1 MSRFFL
7 RCCAASPPT
16 KPGKTLRHSR
26 YNRSE
31 DWNESGTHGSLKSP
45 ICSCVS
51 NHVASFIVNANHYPL
66 PQKRAGSESLP
77 SQLSGLCVPCQLS
90 TNGGSNDDG
99 GGGNSNDARRTSSTM
114 VHNRCHSKDMVGSI
128 HTDNSRIR
136 NPDSQFRPKSERQ
149 NAARERKPIHLP
161 PMLLRE
167 AFSYSFPFLFLVLP
181 GMEAPAKDF
190 LDALK
195 MRVSL

>member
-1 MSRFFL
+1 VGDLFL
-7 RCCAASPPT
+7 R
-16 KPGKTLRHSR
+16 
-26 YNRSE
+26 
-31 DWNESGTHGSLKSP
+31 
-45 ICSCVS
+45 
-51 NHVASFIVNANHYPL
+51 
-66 PQKRAGSESLP
+66 
-77 SQLSGLCVPCQLS
+77 QLS
-90 TNGGSNDDG
+90 TNKDGSNDDG
-99 GGGNSNDARRTSSTM
+99 GGGNSGARCTSSM
-114 VHNRCHSKDMVGSI
+114 KAQNSSHSTDMVGSI

-161 PMLLRE
+161 PMQLRE
-167 AFSYSFPFLFLVLP
+167 AFSYNFPFLFVVLL